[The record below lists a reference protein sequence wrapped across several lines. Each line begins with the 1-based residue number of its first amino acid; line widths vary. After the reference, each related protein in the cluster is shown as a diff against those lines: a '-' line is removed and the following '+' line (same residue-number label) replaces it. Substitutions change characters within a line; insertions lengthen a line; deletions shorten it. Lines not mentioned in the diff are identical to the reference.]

1 MENLKISNFIV
12 EFKLGEKLNDVVT
25 HTTQGQEKKDY
36 FLKRI
41 LNEGVSTSLLSDMY
55 SVFKRLN
62 LDAGISAFTLQ
73 LESLIESNIDQY
85 KISFLCENLYNRMGK
100 EPMLQPHVSNLMSCY
115 ELDGDGIREAFF
127 SGKFNGLI
135 NHPIVNELMQ
145 KHTTVTDRQMNESK
159 NQSKTPVLPVL
170 SYVQESVKL
179 KGEHLFAIFGKVF
192 AMNENKGI
200 READKDE
207 YDITFFNN
215 ANNLNKI
222 PYAFNE
228 SEQSFNFIGNDGS
241 KIVVNQEG
249 VHVNEQHASDDVK
262 KAFLYERYTYQG
274 IDYRDRIMEA
284 EFLESIFDN
293 VRILDNV
300 YVHNT
305 PNFGS
310 SCALVSLD
318 ENSSSYIISLSNG
331 RLDTQ
336 VFENVKDVCEKF
348 EEISGL
354 HLQDRYKKAIFKEQ
368 KDSELLAANEAI
380 EKKAFEDALIKMEA
394 IREKYDTETEPV
406 RKKALLEGY
415 QILSDNVNNY
425 KRKHNIK

>member
-25 HTTQGQEKKDY
+25 HTTQGQEKKEY

-55 SVFKRLN
+55 STFNRLN
-62 LDAGISAFTLQ
+62 LDAGIGAFTLQ
-73 LESLIESNIDQY
+73 LESLIDANIDQY
-85 KISFLCENLYNRMGK
+85 KISFLCENLYNRMYK

-127 SGKFNGLI
+127 AGKFNGLI
-135 NHPIVNELMQ
+135 NHPIVSELMQ
-145 KHTTVTDRQMNESK
+145 KHTTITDRQLNESK
-159 NQSKTPVLPVL
+159 NQNKPTVLPVL
-170 SYVQESVKL
+170 SYVQESAQVK
-179 KGEHLFAIFGKVF
+179 GDYLFAIFGKVF

-200 READKDE
+200 REANQNE
-207 YDITFFNN
+207 YDIVFFNN
-215 ANNLNKI
+215 ANNLNRI

-228 SEQSFNFIGNDGS
+228 SEQSFNFVGNDGT
-241 KIVVNQEG
+241 KITVNQEG
-249 VHVNEQHASDDVK
+249 VHVNERHVNDEDK
-262 KAFLYERYTYQG
+262 KAFLYERSTYQG
-274 IDYRDRIMEA
+274 INYTDRIMEA

-300 YVHNT
+300 YVNNT
-305 PNFGS
+305 NFGS
-310 SCALVSLD
+310 NCALVSLD
-318 ENSSSYIISLSNG
+318 ENSNSYIISFSNG
-331 RLDTQ
+331 RLDTKIYES
-336 VFENVKDVCEKF
+336 VKEVCLEFEKV
-348 EEISGL
+348 SGL
-354 HLQDRYKKAIFKEQ
+354 NLQDRYKKEIFKEQ

-380 EKKAFEDALIKMEA
+380 ERKAYEESLLKMEA
-394 IREKYDTETEPV
+394 IREKFDTETEPT

-415 QILSDNVNNY
+415 QILSENVNDY